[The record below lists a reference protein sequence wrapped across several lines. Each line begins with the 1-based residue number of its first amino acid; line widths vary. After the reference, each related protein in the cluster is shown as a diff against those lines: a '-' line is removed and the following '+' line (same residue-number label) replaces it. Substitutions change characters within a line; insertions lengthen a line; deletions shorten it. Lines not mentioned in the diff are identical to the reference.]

1 MDELA
6 QVLDREQRQLELLL
20 FRLVSARQLSEAG
33 ETRFLPWAAAEVE
46 RTLER
51 VHEAELVRGVVTD
64 RLAAYLGLDA
74 ERVTLRDLAELT
86 GEPVRTVLLDHRAT
100 FLRLLAEIDEATRW
114 FRLVAAA

>member
-20 FRLVSARQLSEAG
+20 FRLVTARQLSEAG

-46 RTLER
+46 RMLER

-64 RLAAYLGLDA
+64 RVAAYLGVDRDRA
-74 ERVTLRDLAELT
+74 TLRDLAELV
-86 GEPVRTVLLDHRAT
+86 GEPHRTVLLEHRDT
-100 FLRLLAEIDEATRW
+100 FLRLLAEIEEASRC
-114 FRLVAAA
+114 FRAVAAA

>member
-33 ETRFLPWAAAEVE
+33 ESRFLPWATAEVE

-51 VHEAELVRGVVTD
+51 VHEAELVRGAVTD
-64 RLAAYLGLDA
+64 RLATYLGLDA
-74 ERVTLRDLAELT
+74 NRATLRDLADGV
-86 GEPVRTVLLDHRAT
+86 GEPFRTVLLEHRDR
-100 FLRLLAEIDEATRW
+100 FLRLLAEIDEASRW
-114 FRLVAAA
+114 FRLVAA